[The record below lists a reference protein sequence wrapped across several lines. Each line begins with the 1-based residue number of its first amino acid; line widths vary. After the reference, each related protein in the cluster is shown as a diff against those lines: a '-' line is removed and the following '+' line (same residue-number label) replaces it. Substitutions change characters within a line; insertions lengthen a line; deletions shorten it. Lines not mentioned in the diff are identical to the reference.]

1 MAAQSQKVTPKQVT
15 EESAWPS
22 NYFNYFTE
30 VEERFQKA
38 RGTSLFLMSPLD
50 WALVETWKNAGVPL
64 QAALRGIDAA
74 FEKWR
79 TKKKRGQN
87 VNSVAYCSQAVLA
100 EAQAMAGVAPARG
113 HKESSAPF
121 RMEDLEKYLRD
132 NTGQIRQQ
140 PGFDDIAAAVDRLA
154 TQAPALFHD
163 LEDLEQRL
171 TALEDKMIALARSRQ
186 TEEAL
191 LAARRELDLQL
202 RPYRGK
208 MTAPQLAMLEKQYLE
223 RRLLESLGLP
233 RLSLFYLR

>member
-1 MAAQSQKVTPKQVT
+1 MAAQQS
-15 EESAWPS
+15 EEIAWPS

-38 RGTSLFLMSPLD
+38 RGTGLFLMSPLD

-64 QAALRGIDAA
+64 EAALRGIDAA

-79 TKKKRGQN
+79 SKKKRGQN

-113 HKESSAPF
+113 RKESTAPF
-121 RMEDLEKYLRD
+121 TLEALQNYLSE
-132 NTGQIRQQ
+132 NAAQIRKQA
-140 PGFDDIAAAVDRLA
+140 GFDDIAAAVDRLA
-154 TQAPALFHD
+154 SGATAFYHD

-186 TEEAL
+186 TDEDL
-191 LAARRELDLQL
+191 LRARRELDLQL

-208 MTAPQLAMLEKQYLE
+208 MSAPQLALLEKQYLE
-223 RRLLESLGLP
+223 RQLLESSALP

>member
-1 MAAQSQKVTPKQVT
+1 MAPESEKV
-15 EESAWPS
+15 EETAWPS

-64 QAALRGIDAA
+64 EAALRGIDAA

-79 TKKKRGQN
+79 AKKKRGQN
-87 VNSVAYCSQAVLA
+87 VNSVAYCSQAVLV

-113 HKESSAPF
+113 SQESAPPF
-121 RMEDLEKYLRD
+121 SKEDLEKYLRE
-132 NTGQIRQQ
+132 NAAQIRRQ
-140 PGFDDIAAAVDRLA
+140 PGFDDLAAAVDRLA
-154 TQAPALFHD
+154 SEAAALFHH

-171 TALEDKMIALARSRQ
+171 AALEDKMIALARSRQ
-186 TEEAL
+186 TEEDL
-191 LAARRELDLQL
+191 LRARRELDLQL

-208 MTAPQLAMLEKQYLE
+208 MSAPQLAMLEKQYLE
-223 RRLLESLGLP
+223 RQLLESAGLP

>member
-1 MAAQSQKVTPKQVT
+1 MAPQPEEVNQ
-15 EESAWPS
+15 EESWPS

-30 VEERFQKA
+30 VEVHFQRA

-64 QAALRGIDAA
+64 QAVLRGIDAA

-79 TKKKRGQN
+79 TKKKRIQN
-87 VNSVAYCSQAVLA
+87 VNSVAYCSQAVLS

-113 HKESSAPF
+113 RKESAPPF
-121 RMEDLEKYLRD
+121 GIDDLERYLD
-132 NTGQIRQQ
+132 ENAETIGEQ
-140 PGFDDIAAAVDRLA
+140 PGFEEIAAAVNRLA
-154 TQAPALFHD
+154 SEAAALFVD

-223 RRLLESLGLP
+223 RQLLESLGLP